1 MHLWWDGGAKTTYLS
16 TKMDWQAA
24 AQSEW
29 QVISALA
36 SLSEIFM
43 HLLLYVDMLSLPI
56 SHLVPLR
63 CSPSRHSFFSSG
75 SPALWL
81 ISTCDLSDQVLCLLW
96 LPQNSALYKME
107 RREKK
112 QQLDKAVILHQHWR
126 CRPCVPVS
134 FGWILIFIYT
144 SQAKVIIAVKVSSMW
159 LLLKRKWIRAA
170 VAGVYMLLLFS
181 WWCYN

>member
-56 SHLVPLR
+56 FHPVPLC
-63 CSPSRHSFFSSG
+63 CSSSQHPFFPPEHQPSG
-75 SPALWL
+75 L

-96 LPQNSALYKME
+96 RPQCGALYKMA
-107 RREKK
+107 RREMKEELHK
-112 QQLDKAVILHQHWR
+112 PVLLHQHWH
-126 CRPCVPVS
+126 CRPCAPISFEMKYNFYVS
-134 FGWILIFIYT
+134 GKGSSCSQSAARGCWNQSGCCWCVYT
-144 SQAKVIIAVKVSSMW
+144 QQCAVQLM
-159 LLLKRKWIRAA
+159 
-170 VAGVYMLLLFS
+170 ML
-181 WWCYN
+181 

>member
-29 QVISALA
+29 QVISASA

-56 SHLVPLR
+56 FHPVPLR
-63 CSPSRHSFFSSG
+63 CSSSQRSSQPSG
-75 SPALWL
+75 L

-96 LPQNSALYKME
+96 LPQHSMLYKKV
-107 RREKK
+107 RRELK
-112 QQLDKAVILHQHWR
+112 QQLHKAVILHQHR
-126 CRPCVPVS
+126 HCRPCLSVS
-134 FGWILIFIYT
+134 FEMDFNLYISGKGSYCSQQHVVVVETEVDQSCCCWCIYT
-144 SQAKVIIAVKVSSMW
+144 RQCAVTVQLM
-159 LLLKRKWIRAA
+159 
-170 VAGVYMLLLFS
+170 ML
-181 WWCYN
+181 